1 MFGTLP
7 EGNFFL
13 DDPNEN
19 PLPDAMR
26 TQILNAS
33 LGETVWIGPVSG
45 AFLYGFENANTPK
58 RIMIAASK
66 SVDVRYGECYGLL
79 LIDESIF
86 EKIFTSIQNG
96 TSNWYLFTP
105 RKTEI
110 YHTGEESCM
119 HPDRLINESNTGKI
133 FDDDDGNP
141 ICTFSMTL
149 TSPPWTML
157 RKVDMDDYELL
168 VKVIRRVH
176 DKQHAGDCTLLAGD
190 AIGCKCLDETAVGGR
205 VKRHNRGCRFTCIA
219 GGRIQAACR

>member
-1 MFGTLP
+1 
-7 EGNFFL
+7 
-13 DDPNEN
+13 
-19 PLPDAMR
+19 
-26 TQILNAS
+26 
-33 LGETVWIGPVSG
+33 
-45 AFLYGFENANTPK
+45 
-58 RIMIAASK
+58 MIAASK

-168 VKVIRRVH
+168 VKVIRRVILII
-176 DKQHAGDCTLLAGD
+176 AGVIHLFALALYHFWLKKFMFQFNMLLQGITRMGEGDLKPSGSASFTIEGSDGYDPADGAGED
-190 AIGCKCLDETAVGGR
+190 GTGESDQRAGAFAER
-205 VKRHNRGCRFTCIA
+205 VKYGQTDTDERASAYFPAVPGT
-219 GGRIQAACR
+219 G